1 LLQDLSSIKLSK
13 LSVDDIIEILNHVK
27 EIMPA
32 MEQLSGVLKQNAISG
47 RVLVHCELSELKS
60 VNFYL
65 KKKTTDGRKKL

>member
-1 LLQDLSSIKLSK
+1 
-13 LSVDDIIEILNHVK
+13 
-27 EIMPA
+27 MPA